1 MAKKEPRYLNKLPE
15 FIDWVSQVRRGKYLF
30 RGVSDEAYPIEPS
43 TYRRLPAAEKTP
55 ETLLNINKEY
65 LRDARLRGHGT
76 KNGRDLSD
84 LELLAELQHFGAAT
98 LLIDFTFSAQ
108 VALWFACQ
116 QSAKGPSNGKVSIV
130 RVVDVANPD
139 RHAGDANRCS
149 EITPELLAKP
159 IASFFEPDADG
170 ETRLYRWQ
178 PAQQNSRILAQDSV
192 FLFGGAEIETAA
204 ECVIPERSKTEL
216 LISLYDTA
224 GITEA
229 RMFPDFDGFARQRAH
244 NKPHGDAFDYMQRG
258 FDAHAAGRLEAA
270 VDYVSQVLSLRPS
283 NFLQHLA
290 YSFRAEVHLDKDE
303 LELAIQDY
311 GKAISA
317 MPEPEFTRLPYYE
330 RGIVW
335 LYLRKWDNA
344 QADLETAR
352 QQGLDISSW
361 FHDEFGSVLDF
372 EAEQIGEKLPEDIA
386 EILTAA

>member
-1 MAKKEPRYLNKLPE
+1 MVKKEPRCLDNLPD
-15 FIDWVSQVRRGKYLF
+15 FIDWVSRVRRGRHLF

-43 TYRRLPAAEKTP
+43 TYRRLPEAERTP

-65 LRDARLRGHGT
+65 IRDARLRGHGT

-98 LLIDFTFSAQ
+98 LLIDFTFNPQ

-116 QSAKGPSNGKVSIV
+116 RSAKGPSDGKVSIV
-130 RVVDVANPD
+130 RVVDMANPD
-139 RHAGDANRCS
+139 RHAGDANRFS
-149 EITPELLAKP
+149 EITPALLAKP
-159 IASFFEPDADG
+159 IDSFFEPEADR

-178 PAQQNSRILAQDSV
+178 PAQQNNRILAQASV

-204 ECVIPERSKTEL
+204 ECVIPERSKAEL
-216 LISLYDTA
+216 LISLSDTA

-258 FDAHAAGRLEAA
+258 LDAHSEGRLEAA
-270 VDYVSQVLSLRPS
+270 VGYFSQVLSLRPT
-283 NFLQHLA
+283 NYLQHLA

-303 LELAIQDY
+303 FDLAIRDY
-311 GKAISA
+311 GFAINA
-317 MPEPEFTRLPYYE
+317 MPEPEFAQDHYYK

-335 LYLRKWDNA
+335 LYLIKWDKA

-352 QQGLDISSW
+352 QQGMDISSE

-372 EAEQIGEKLPEDIA
+372 EADQIGVKLPEDIA
-386 EILTAA
+386 EILTAE